1 MNDTVAR
8 YKSFA
13 GALLREP
20 DNPEHLINQ
29 FALLI
34 NDGDRANSK
43 HYLHLAQRA
52 YNAAPNDINAVFS
65 YGSALQRAGKFASA
79 KDVYRWCVDHAPE
92 EWLTRSL
99 HHLGVGGQRHQLGA
113 LSVLLGVLLP
123 GGGLLHT
130 HIASCALFSAISGST
145 IATTA
150 MLGSLLLPQMLQ
162 RNYEPKTAM
171 GPILAIGGVDILI
184 PPSGLA
190 VLLGSLAGISIS
202 GLLVGGIVPGLI
214 LSALFI
220 GYVLIRCWLN
230 PALAP
235 QYDDGKPQAGNPW
248 LRLVVTILPLIG
260 VFAIVVISMTGGWAT
275 PTESSALGA
284 VATVLLAACYRC
296 LTPQNLWK
304 SLLGT
309 VSISGSLL
317 FIIVGATTFAQLLS
331 FSGATAGLVA
341 VIESSQ
347 FSQTTILIGMLG
359 ILLILGFF
367 IDQTSIM
374 MITLPFY
381 MPLLR
386 NMGVDLIW
394 FGILYLLCMQIGLLT
409 PPFGLLLFVLK
420 GVAPPGISIG
430 MIYRAALPYVWL
442 TMLMMALIFAIP
454 MIVTAFVPG

>member
-1 MNDTVAR
+1 M
-8 YKSFA
+8 SW
-13 GALLREP
+13 
-20 DNPEHLINQ
+20 
-29 FALLI
+29 
-34 NDGDRANSK
+34 
-43 HYLHLAQRA
+43 
-52 YNAAPNDINAVFS
+52 AAVLS
-65 YGSALQRAGKFASA
+65 VMFAS
-79 KDVYRWCVDHAPE
+79 KVGLL
-92 EWLTRSL
+92 LTAL
-99 HHLGVGGQRHQLGA
+99 PVAFVFFIINIVGAYLIFGGFPGLEQMVRNEQ
-113 LSVLLGVLLP
+113 LSVAQFSLVPIPFFVLMGEVLFHTGLAMKSIDAVDAVIRRVP
-123 GGGLLHT
+123 GRL
-130 HIASCALFSAISGST
+130 AVVALVAGTIFSAISGST

-235 QYDDGKPQAGNPW
+235 SYNDGRPKVERPW
-248 LRLVVTILPLIG
+248 LNLAITVVPLIG

-284 VATVLLAACYRC
+284 VATVLVAACYGC
-296 LTPQNLWK
+296 LTRQNLWK
-304 SLLGT
+304 SLMGT
-309 VSISGSLL
+309 LSISGSLL

-331 FSGATAGLVA
+331 FSGATGGLVA
-341 VIESSQ
+341 MVESAQLSPV
-347 FSQTTILIGMLG
+347 TIQIGMLAV
-359 ILLILGFF
+359 LLILGFF

-430 MIYRAALPYVWL
+430 MIYRAAIPYVWL
-442 TMLMMALIFAIP
+442 TMLMMALIFLIP
-454 MIVTAFVPG
+454 AIVTAFVPS

>member
-1 MNDTVAR
+1 V
-8 YKSFA
+8 SW
-13 GALLREP
+13 GAVLGLM
-20 DNPEHLINQ
+20 
-29 FALLI
+29 
-34 NDGDRANSK
+34 
-43 HYLHLAQRA
+43 
-52 YNAAPNDINAVFS
+52 
-65 YGSALQRAGKFASA
+65 FAS
-79 KDVYRWCVDHAPE
+79 KVGLL
-92 EWLTRSL
+92 LTALPVAFVFFIINIAGSYL
-99 HHLGVGGQRHQLGA
+99 IFGGFPGLEQMVRNEQ
-113 LSVLLGVLLP
+113 LSVAQFSLVPIPFFVLMGEVLFHTGLALKSIDAIEAVIRRVP
-123 GGGLLHT
+123 GRLAVVTLVAGT
-130 HIASCALFSAISGST
+130 VFSAISGST

-202 GLLVGGIVPGLI
+202 GLLIGGIVPGLI
-214 LSALFI
+214 LSLLFI

-235 QYDDGKPQAGNPW
+235 RYDETAPQAGHPW
-248 LRLVVTILPLIG
+248 FDLCITILPLIG

-275 PTESSALGA
+275 PTESSAVGA
-284 VATVLLAACYRC
+284 LATVLLAACYRC
-296 LTPQNLWK
+296 LTWKSLWK
-304 SLLGT
+304 SLIGT

-331 FSGATAGLVA
+331 FSGATGGLVA
-341 VIESSQ
+341 LVERAQLSPVTVQ
-347 FSQTTILIGMLG
+347 IGMLAV
-359 ILLILGFF
+359 LLILGFF

-386 NMGVDLIW
+386 NMGVDQIW

-420 GVAPPGISIG
+420 GVAPPGITIG
-430 MIYRAALPYVWL
+430 MIYRAAIPYVWL
-442 TMLMMALIFAIP
+442 TMLMMALIFMIP
-454 MIVTAFVPG
+454 AIVTSFVPS

>member
-1 MNDTVAR
+1 MSWASILTVMFASKVGLLLTALPVAFVFFIINIVGS
-8 YKSFA
+8 YLIFGGFA
-13 GALLREP
+13 GLEQMVRNE
-20 DNPEHLINQ
+20 Q
-29 FALLI
+29 
-34 NDGDRANSK
+34 
-43 HYLHLAQRA
+43 
-52 YNAAPNDINAVFS
+52 
-65 YGSALQRAGKFASA
+65 
-79 KDVYRWCVDHAPE
+79 
-92 EWLTRSL
+92 
-99 HHLGVGGQRHQLGA
+99 
-113 LSVLLGVLLP
+113 LSVAQFSLVPIPLFVLMGEVLFHTGLAMKSVDAVDAVIRRVP
-123 GGGLLHT
+123 GRL
-130 HIASCALFSAISGST
+130 AVVALVAGTIFSAISGST

-220 GYVLIRCWLN
+220 GYVVLRCWLN

-235 QYDDGKPQAGNPW
+235 IYEDEYAPKRHPW
-248 LRLVVTILPLIG
+248 INLIITVVPLIG
-260 VFAIVVISMTGGWAT
+260 VFAIVVVSMTSGWAT

-284 VATVLLAACYRC
+284 LATVILALCYGS
-296 LTPQNLWK
+296 LTRENLWK
-304 SLLGT
+304 SLMGT
-309 VSISGSLL
+309 ISISGALL

-341 VIESSQ
+341 VIESSGLQ
-347 FSQTTILIGMLG
+347 PTVVLIGMLA

-386 NMGVDLIW
+386 GMGVDLVW

-420 GVAPPGISIG
+420 GVAPRGITVG
-430 MIYRAALPYVWL
+430 MIYRAAIPYVWL
-442 TMLMMALIFAIP
+442 TMLMMALIFIFP
-454 MIVTAFVPG
+454 SIVTAFVTN

>member
-1 MNDTVAR
+1 MSWVTILTLM
-8 YKSFA
+8 FA
-13 GALLREP
+13 SKVGL
-20 DNPEHLINQ
+20 
-29 FALLI
+29 LLI
-34 NDGDRANSK
+34 ALPVAFVFFIINIAGS
-43 HYLHLAQRA
+43 YLIFGG
-52 YNAAPNDINAVFS
+52 Y
-65 YGSALQRAGKFASA
+65 AGLEQM
-79 KDVYRWCVDHAPE
+79 VRNE
-92 EWLTRSL
+92 
-99 HHLGVGGQRHQLGA
+99 Q
-113 LSVLLGVLLP
+113 LSVAQFSLVPIPLFVLMGEVLFHTGLAMKSVDAVDAVIRRVP
-123 GGGLLHT
+123 GRL
-130 HIASCALFSAISGST
+130 AVVALVAGTIFSAISGST

-220 GYVLIRCWLN
+220 GYVILRCWLD
-230 PALAP
+230 PSLAP
-235 QYDDGKPQAGNPW
+235 AYDDGQPAVASPW
-248 LRLVVTILPLIG
+248 LNLAVTVLPLIG
-260 VFAIVVISMTGGWAT
+260 VFAIVVVSMTGGWAT
-275 PTESSALGA
+275 PTESSAIGA
-284 VATVLLAACYRC
+284 VATVLLALIYGS
-296 LTPQNLWK
+296 LTWKNLWK

-309 VSISGSLL
+309 LSISGSLL

-341 VIESSQ
+341 LIEGSQ
-347 FSQTTILIGMLG
+347 FSQTTILIGMLAV
-359 ILLILGFF
+359 LLVLGFF

-381 MPLLR
+381 MPILR

-420 GVAPPGISIG
+420 GVAPPGITVG
-430 MIYRAALPYVWL
+430 TIYRAAIPYVWL
-442 TMLMMALIFAIP
+442 TILMMALIFVIP
-454 MIVTAFVPG
+454 CIVTAFVSN

>member
-1 MNDTVAR
+1 VSWVTILTLM
-8 YKSFA
+8 FA
-13 GALLREP
+13 SKVGL
-20 DNPEHLINQ
+20 
-29 FALLI
+29 LLI
-34 NDGDRANSK
+34 ALPVAFVFFIINIAGS
-43 HYLHLAQRA
+43 YLIFGG
-52 YNAAPNDINAVFS
+52 Y
-65 YGSALQRAGKFASA
+65 AGLEQM
-79 KDVYRWCVDHAPE
+79 VRNE
-92 EWLTRSL
+92 
-99 HHLGVGGQRHQLGA
+99 Q
-113 LSVLLGVLLP
+113 LSVAQFSLVPIPLFVLMGEVLFHTGLATKSVDAVDAVIRRVP
-123 GGGLLHT
+123 GRL
-130 HIASCALFSAISGST
+130 AVVALVAGTIFSAISGST

-220 GYVLIRCWLN
+220 GYVILRCWLD
-230 PALAP
+230 PSLAP
-235 QYDDGKPQAGNPW
+235 AYDDGQPAIASPW
-248 LRLVVTILPLIG
+248 LNLAVTVLPLIG
-260 VFAIVVISMTGGWAT
+260 VFAIVVVSMTGGWAT
-275 PTESSALGA
+275 PTESSAIGA
-284 VATVLLAACYRC
+284 VATVLLALIYGS
-296 LTPQNLWK
+296 LTWKNLWK

-309 VSISGSLL
+309 LSISGSLL

-341 VIESSQ
+341 LIEGSQ
-347 FSQTTILIGMLG
+347 FSQTTILIGMLAV
-359 ILLILGFF
+359 LLVLGFF
-367 IDQTSIM
+367 IHQPSIM

-381 MPLLR
+381 MPILR

-420 GVAPPGISIG
+420 GVAPPGITVG
-430 MIYRAALPYVWL
+430 TIYRAAIPYVWL
-442 TMLMMALIFAIP
+442 TILMMALIFVIP
-454 MIVTAFVPG
+454 GIVTAFVSN

>member
-1 MNDTVAR
+1 MSWVAV
-8 YKSFA
+8 
-13 GALLREP
+13 LTLM
-20 DNPEHLINQ
+20 
-29 FALLI
+29 
-34 NDGDRANSK
+34 
-43 HYLHLAQRA
+43 
-52 YNAAPNDINAVFS
+52 
-65 YGSALQRAGKFASA
+65 FAS
-79 KDVYRWCVDHAPE
+79 KVGLL
-92 EWLTRSL
+92 LTALPVAFVFFIINIAGSYL
-99 HHLGVGGQRHQLGA
+99 IFGGFPGLEQMVRNEQ
-113 LSVLLGVLLP
+113 LSVAQFSLVPIPFFVLMGEVLFHTGLAMKSIDAVDAVIRRVP
-123 GGGLLHT
+123 GRLAVVTLVAGT
-130 HIASCALFSAISGST
+130 IFSAISGST

-220 GYVLIRCWLN
+220 GYVIVRCWLN

-235 QYDDGKPQAGNPW
+235 SYDDEPAPAERPW
-248 LRLVVTILPLIG
+248 LNLAVTVIPLIG
-260 VFAIVVISMTGGWAT
+260 VFAIVVVSMTGGWAT

-284 VATVLLAACYRC
+284 VATVLVAACYGC
-296 LTPQNLWK
+296 LTRQNLWK

-341 VIESSQ
+341 QVESSH
-347 FSQTTILIGMLG
+347 FSQVTILIGMLG
-359 ILLILGFF
+359 VLLILGFF

-430 MIYRAALPYVWL
+430 IIYRAAIPYVWL
-442 TMLMMALIFAIP
+442 TMLMMALIFMIP
-454 MIVTAFVPG
+454 AIVTAFVPG

>member
-1 MNDTVAR
+1 VSWGAVLTVM
-8 YKSFA
+8 
-13 GALLREP
+13 
-20 DNPEHLINQ
+20 
-29 FALLI
+29 
-34 NDGDRANSK
+34 
-43 HYLHLAQRA
+43 
-52 YNAAPNDINAVFS
+52 
-65 YGSALQRAGKFASA
+65 FAS
-79 KDVYRWCVDHAPE
+79 KVGLL
-92 EWLTRSL
+92 LTALPVAFVFFIINIAGSYL
-99 HHLGVGGQRHQLGA
+99 IFGGFPGLEQMVRNEQ
-113 LSVLLGVLLP
+113 LSVAQFSLVPIPFFVLMGEVLFHTGLAMKSIDAVDAVIRRVP
-123 GGGLLHT
+123 GRL
-130 HIASCALFSAISGST
+130 AVVALVAGTIFSAISGST

-235 QYDDGKPQAGNPW
+235 PYDDGRPEVERPW
-248 LRLVVTILPLIG
+248 LNLAVTVIPLIG

-284 VATVLLAACYRC
+284 VATVLVAGCYGC
-296 LTPQNLWK
+296 LTRQNLWK

-341 VIESSQ
+341 QVESSH
-347 FSQTTILIGMLG
+347 FSQMTILIGMLG
-359 ILLILGFF
+359 VLLILGFF

-430 MIYRAALPYVWL
+430 MIYRAAIPYVWL
-442 TMLMMALIFAIP
+442 TMLMMALIFMIP
-454 MIVTAFVPG
+454 AIVTAFVPG

>member
-1 MNDTVAR
+1 VSWGSILGLMFTAKVGLLLTALPVA
-8 YKSFA
+8 FVFFIINIA
-13 GALLREP
+13 GSY
-20 DNPEHLINQ
+20 LI
-29 FALLI
+29 F
-34 NDGDRANSK
+34 G
-43 HYLHLAQRA
+43 
-52 YNAAPNDINAVFS
+52 
-65 YGSALQRAGKFASA
+65 GTAGLEQM
-79 KDVYRWCVDHAPE
+79 VRNE
-92 EWLTRSL
+92 
-99 HHLGVGGQRHQLGA
+99 Q
-113 LSVLLGVLLP
+113 LSVAQFSLVPIPLFVLMGEVLFHTGLAMKSVDAVDAVIRRVP
-123 GGGLLHT
+123 GRL
-130 HIASCALFSAISGST
+130 AVVALVAGTIFSAISGST

-150 MLGSLLLPQMLQ
+150 MLGSLLLPQMLERKYDQ
-162 RNYEPKTAM
+162 KTAM

-220 GYVLIRCWLN
+220 GYVLLRCWIN

-235 QYDDGKPQAGNPW
+235 AYDDGKPRAQHPW
-248 LRLVVTILPLIG
+248 LDLLVTVVPLIA
-260 VFAIVVISMTGGWAT
+260 VFAIVVVSMTQGWAT

-284 VATVLLAACYRC
+284 LATILLAACYRC
-296 LTPQNLWK
+296 LTAQNLWK
-304 SLLGT
+304 AFRGT
-309 VSISGSLL
+309 LSISGSLL

-331 FSGATAGLVA
+331 FSGATSGLVA
-341 VIESSQ
+341 LVEGSQ
-347 FSQTTILIGMLG
+347 LSQTTIMIGMLA

-386 NMGVDLIW
+386 GFGVDLVW

-420 GVAPPGISIG
+420 GVAPPGITVG
-430 MIYRAALPYVWL
+430 TIYRAAIPYVWL

-454 MIVTAFVPG
+454 SIVTAFAPS

>member
-1 MNDTVAR
+1 MTWGGVL
-8 YKSFA
+8 
-13 GALLREP
+13 ALM
-20 DNPEHLINQ
+20 
-29 FALLI
+29 
-34 NDGDRANSK
+34 
-43 HYLHLAQRA
+43 
-52 YNAAPNDINAVFS
+52 
-65 YGSALQRAGKFASA
+65 FASKVGLLLTA
-79 KDVYRWCVDHAPE
+79 LPVAFVFFIINIFGS
-92 EWLTRSL
+92 WLIF
-99 HHLGVGGQRHQLGA
+99 GGFPGLEQMVRNEQ
-113 LSVLLGVLLP
+113 LSVAQFSLVPIPFFVLMGEVLFHSGLALKSIDAVEAVIRRVP
-123 GGGLLHT
+123 GRLAVVTLVAGT
-130 HIASCALFSAISGST
+130 IFSAISGST

-202 GLLVGGIVPGLI
+202 GLLIGGIVPGLI
-214 LSALFI
+214 LSVLFI
-220 GYVLIRCWLN
+220 GYVLLRCWLN

-235 QYDDGKPQAGNPW
+235 PYDDGKPPPAHPW
-248 LRLVVTILPLIG
+248 LNLALTILPLIG
-260 VFAIVVISMTGGWAT
+260 VFTIVVVSMTSGWAT

-284 VATVLLAACYRC
+284 VATVLLAACYGC
-296 LTPQNLWK
+296 LTRQNLWK

-331 FSGATAGLVA
+331 FSGATAGLVTL
-341 VIESSQ
+341 IESSQ
-347 FSQTTILIGMLG
+347 LNQTTILIGMLL

-386 NMGVDLIW
+386 SMGVDLVW

-430 MIYRAALPYVWL
+430 AIYRAAMPYVWL
-442 TMLMMALIFAIP
+442 TILMMAFIFVVPAA
-454 MIVTAFVPG
+454 VTAFVPK

>member
-1 MNDTVAR
+1 VSWVTILTLM
-8 YKSFA
+8 FA
-13 GALLREP
+13 SKVGL
-20 DNPEHLINQ
+20 
-29 FALLI
+29 LLI
-34 NDGDRANSK
+34 ALPVAFVFFIINIAGS
-43 HYLHLAQRA
+43 YLIFGG
-52 YNAAPNDINAVFS
+52 Y
-65 YGSALQRAGKFASA
+65 AGLEQM
-79 KDVYRWCVDHAPE
+79 VRNE
-92 EWLTRSL
+92 
-99 HHLGVGGQRHQLGA
+99 Q
-113 LSVLLGVLLP
+113 LSVAQFSLVPIPLFVLMGEVLFHTGLAMKSVDAVDAVIRRVP
-123 GGGLLHT
+123 GRL
-130 HIASCALFSAISGST
+130 AVVALVAGTIFSAISGST

-220 GYVLIRCWLN
+220 GYVILRCWLD
-230 PALAP
+230 PSLAP
-235 QYDDGKPQAGNPW
+235 AYDDGQPAVASPW
-248 LRLVVTILPLIG
+248 LNLAVTVLPLIG
-260 VFAIVVISMTGGWAT
+260 VFAIVVVSMTGGWAT
-275 PTESSALGA
+275 PTESSAIGA
-284 VATVLLAACYRC
+284 VATVLLALIYGS
-296 LTPQNLWK
+296 LTWKNLWK

-309 VSISGSLL
+309 LSISGSLL

-341 VIESSQ
+341 LIEGSQ
-347 FSQTTILIGMLG
+347 FSQTTILIGMLAV
-359 ILLILGFF
+359 LLVLGFF

-381 MPLLR
+381 MPILR

-420 GVAPPGISIG
+420 GVAPPGITVG
-430 MIYRAALPYVWL
+430 TIYRAAIPYVWL
-442 TMLMMALIFAIP
+442 TILMMALIFVIP
-454 MIVTAFVPG
+454 GIVTAFVSN

>member
-1 MNDTVAR
+1 V
-8 YKSFA
+8 SW
-13 GALLREP
+13 
-20 DNPEHLINQ
+20 
-29 FALLI
+29 
-34 NDGDRANSK
+34 
-43 HYLHLAQRA
+43 
-52 YNAAPNDINAVFS
+52 
-65 YGSALQRAGKFASA
+65 GSVLTIMFAS
-79 KDVYRWCVDHAPE
+79 KVGLL
-92 EWLTRSL
+92 LTAL
-99 HHLGVGGQRHQLGA
+99 PVAFVFFIINIGGSYLIFGGWPGLEQMVRNEQ
-113 LSVLLGVLLP
+113 LSVAQFSLVPIPFFVLMGEVLFHTGLAMKSIDAVDAVIKRVP
-123 GGGLLHT
+123 GRL
-130 HIASCALFSAISGST
+130 AVVALVAGTIFSAISGST

-162 RNYEPKTAM
+162 RNYEPKTAI

-220 GYVLIRCWLN
+220 GYVLLRCWLN

-235 QYDDGKPQAGNPW
+235 PYDDGQPPAEWPW
-248 LRLVVTILPLIG
+248 LNLAVTVVPLIG
-260 VFAIVVISMTGGWAT
+260 VFTIVVVSMTGGWAT

-284 VATVLLAACYRC
+284 VATVLVAACYGC
-296 LTPQNLWK
+296 LTRQNLWK

-331 FSGATAGLVA
+331 FSGATAGLVGQ
-341 VIESSQ
+341 VEGSH
-347 FSQTTILIGMLG
+347 FSPVTIQIGMLG
-359 ILLILGFF
+359 VLLILGFF

-430 MIYRAALPYVWL
+430 MIYRAAIPYVWL
-442 TMLMMALIFAIP
+442 TMLMMALIFMIP
-454 MIVTAFVPG
+454 AIVTAFVSG

>member
-1 MNDTVAR
+1 MSWASILSIMFASKVGLLLTALPVAFVFFIINIVGS
-8 YKSFA
+8 YLIFGGFA
-13 GALLREP
+13 GLEQMVRNE
-20 DNPEHLINQ
+20 Q
-29 FALLI
+29 
-34 NDGDRANSK
+34 
-43 HYLHLAQRA
+43 
-52 YNAAPNDINAVFS
+52 
-65 YGSALQRAGKFASA
+65 
-79 KDVYRWCVDHAPE
+79 
-92 EWLTRSL
+92 
-99 HHLGVGGQRHQLGA
+99 
-113 LSVLLGVLLP
+113 LSVAQFSLVPIPLFVLMGEVLFHTGLAMKSVDAVDAVIRRVP
-123 GGGLLHT
+123 GRL
-130 HIASCALFSAISGST
+130 AVVALVAGTIFSAISGST

-150 MLGSLLLPQMLQ
+150 MLGSLLLPQMLK

-214 LSALFI
+214 LSVLFI
-220 GYVLIRCWLN
+220 GYVVLRCWLN

-235 QYDDGKPQAGNPW
+235 VYDDEGAPQRHPW
-248 LRLVVTILPLIG
+248 INLIVTVVPLIG
-260 VFAIVVISMTGGWAT
+260 VFAIVVVSMTSGWAT
-275 PTESSALGA
+275 PTESSAIGA
-284 VATVLLAACYRC
+284 LATVILAGCYGS
-296 LTPQNLWK
+296 LTRENLWK
-304 SLLGT
+304 SLIGT
-309 VSISGSLL
+309 ISISGSLL

-341 VIESSQ
+341 VIESSGLPP
-347 FSQTTILIGMLG
+347 TAILIGMLG

-386 NMGVDLIW
+386 GMGVDLVW

-420 GVAPPGISIG
+420 GVSPPGITIS
-430 MIYRAALPYVWL
+430 MIYRAAIPYVWL
-442 TMLMMALIFAIP
+442 TMLMMALIFIFP
-454 MIVTAFVPG
+454 SIVTAFVTN

>member
-1 MNDTVAR
+1 MSWVSILTLM
-8 YKSFA
+8 FA
-13 GALLREP
+13 SKVGL
-20 DNPEHLINQ
+20 
-29 FALLI
+29 LLI
-34 NDGDRANSK
+34 ALPVAFVFFIINIAGS
-43 HYLHLAQRA
+43 YLIFGG
-52 YNAAPNDINAVFS
+52 Y
-65 YGSALQRAGKFASA
+65 AGLEQM
-79 KDVYRWCVDHAPE
+79 VRNE
-92 EWLTRSL
+92 
-99 HHLGVGGQRHQLGA
+99 Q
-113 LSVLLGVLLP
+113 LSVAQFSLVPIPLFVLMGEVLFHTGLAMKSVDAVDAVIRRVP
-123 GGGLLHT
+123 GRL
-130 HIASCALFSAISGST
+130 AVVALVAGTIFSAISGST

-220 GYVLIRCWLN
+220 GYVILRCWLD
-230 PALAP
+230 PSLAP
-235 QYDDGKPQAGNPW
+235 AYDDGQPAVASPW
-248 LRLVVTILPLIG
+248 LNLAITVLPLIG
-260 VFAIVVISMTGGWAT
+260 VFAIVVVSMTGGWAT
-275 PTESSALGA
+275 PTESSAIGA
-284 VATVLLAACYRC
+284 VATVLLALIYGS
-296 LTPQNLWK
+296 LTWKNLWK

-309 VSISGSLL
+309 LSISGSLL

-341 VIESSQ
+341 LIEGSQ
-347 FSQTTILIGMLG
+347 FSQTTILIGMLAV
-359 ILLILGFF
+359 LLILGFF

-381 MPLLR
+381 MPILR

-420 GVAPPGISIG
+420 GVAPPGITVG
-430 MIYRAALPYVWL
+430 TIYRAAIPYVWL
-442 TMLMMALIFAIP
+442 TILMMALIFVIP
-454 MIVTAFVPG
+454 GIVTAFVSN

>member
-1 MNDTVAR
+1 MSWVTILTLM
-8 YKSFA
+8 FA
-13 GALLREP
+13 SKVGL
-20 DNPEHLINQ
+20 
-29 FALLI
+29 LLI
-34 NDGDRANSK
+34 ALPVAFVFFIINIAGS
-43 HYLHLAQRA
+43 YLIFGG
-52 YNAAPNDINAVFS
+52 Y
-65 YGSALQRAGKFASA
+65 AGLEQM
-79 KDVYRWCVDHAPE
+79 VRNE
-92 EWLTRSL
+92 
-99 HHLGVGGQRHQLGA
+99 Q
-113 LSVLLGVLLP
+113 LSVAQFSLVPIPLFVLMGEVLFHTGLAMKSVDAVDAVIRRVP
-123 GGGLLHT
+123 GRL
-130 HIASCALFSAISGST
+130 AVVALVAGTIFSAISGST

-220 GYVLIRCWLN
+220 GYVILRCWLD
-230 PALAP
+230 PSLAP
-235 QYDDGKPQAGNPW
+235 AYDDGQPAVASPW
-248 LRLVVTILPLIG
+248 LNLAVTVLPLIG
-260 VFAIVVISMTGGWAT
+260 VFAIVVVSMTGGWAT
-275 PTESSALGA
+275 PTESSAIGA
-284 VATVLLAACYRC
+284 VATVLLALIYGS
-296 LTPQNLWK
+296 LTWKNLWK

-309 VSISGSLL
+309 LSISGSLL

-341 VIESSQ
+341 LIEGSQ
-347 FSQTTILIGMLG
+347 FSQTTILIGMLAV
-359 ILLILGFF
+359 LLVLGFF

-381 MPLLR
+381 MPILR

-420 GVAPPGISIG
+420 GVAPPGITVG
-430 MIYRAALPYVWL
+430 TIYRAAIPYVWL
-442 TMLMMALIFAIP
+442 TILMMALIFVIP
-454 MIVTAFVPG
+454 GIVTAFVSN